1 MAEFLAA
8 SEACKDNLFLRPP
21 YPTEGFAASEACKD
35 NLFLRPPYPIEGF
48 NKSNSNNLK
57 QNVAQSA
64 RAESTRKGV
73 N

>member
-1 MAEFLAA
+1 MAEFL
-8 SEACKDNLFLRPP
+8 
-21 YPTEGFAASEACKD
+21 AASEACKD